1 MSERVKDPGVGAFS
15 KEKAKRFINQDGT
28 FNVTHINKKRT
39 VNEAYTYLTSISWP
53 HFLIL
58 LFVGFIILNFIF
70 ATFYLIIGVAAI
82 GVKSQTILIDFFKA
96 FFFSVQTITS
106 VGYGR
111 FSPQGIPAGLVSS
124 FEALVG
130 LVSFAFITG
139 LLYGRFS
146 KPRSN
151 IRFSKFVLLC
161 KHNGEDALMFRLLS
175 RRKSLIVL
183 PTIKVSLS
191 LSIPDENG
199 GYKNEFFDLKLER
212 ETITYLP
219 TTWTLVHQI
228 DADSPLKSYSRTEIQ
243 HLQAELLILFSYHD
257 DSFDQELHSVHSYL
271 FKNLKVGYRFKKAFH
286 FGEDGKVILD
296 HGLIDEILP
305 ESTHVVTKGE

>member
-28 FNVTHINKKRT
+28 FNVKHLNKKKT
-39 VNEAYTYLTSISWP
+39 INEAYIYLTSISWP
-53 HFLIL
+53 LFLVL
-58 LFVGFIILNFIF
+58 LFVGFVALNIIF
-70 ATFYLIIGVAAI
+70 ALGYLLIGVTTI
-82 GVKSQTILIDFFKA
+82 GIQSESVINDFFRA

-111 FSPQGIPAGLVSS
+111 FSPEGIAAGLISS

-151 IRFSKFVLLC
+151 IQFTKSVLLC
-161 KHNGEDALMFRLLS
+161 KHNGGDALMFRLLS

-183 PTIKVSLS
+183 PKIKASLS
-191 LSIPDENG
+191 LSIADEKG
-199 GYKNEFFDLKLER
+199 GYKNEFFELKLER
-212 ETITYLP
+212 DTITYLP

-228 DADSPLKSYSRTEIQ
+228 DHDSPLIGYSREQIKA
-243 HLQAELLILFSYHD
+243 LQAELLLLFSYHD
-257 DSFDQELHSVHSYL
+257 DSFNQELHTVHSYL
-271 FKNLKVGYRFKKAFH
+271 FKNIKVGYKFKKAFH
-286 FGEDGKVILD
+286 FNDEGKLVLN
-296 HGLIDEILP
+296 HALIDEIEP
-305 ESTHVVTKGE
+305 ES

>member
-39 VNEAYTYLTSISWP
+39 VNETYIYLISISWP
-53 HFLIL
+53 HFLVL
-58 LFVGFIILNFIF
+58 LFVGFVVLNIIF
-70 ATFYLIIGVAAI
+70 AVCYLLIGVAAI
-82 GVKSQTILIDFFKA
+82 GIEEKSLIEDFFKA

-111 FSPQGIPAGLVSS
+111 FSPEGIAAGLVSS
-124 FEALVG
+124 FEALIG
-130 LVSFAFITG
+130 LISFAFITG

-151 IRFSKFVLLC
+151 IRFSKSVLLC
-161 KHNGEDALMFRLLS
+161 KHNDKDALMFRLVS

-183 PTIKVSLS
+183 PKIKASLS
-191 LSIPDENG
+191 LSIPDKKG
-199 GYKNEFFDLKLER
+199 GYTNEFFELKLER

-228 DADSPLKSYSRTEIQ
+228 NAESPLKGYSRVEIQ
-243 HLQAELLILFSYHD
+243 KLQAELLILFSYHD
-257 DSFDQELHSVHSYL
+257 DSFNQELHRVHSYL
-271 FKNLKVGYRFKKAFH
+271 FKNLKVGYKFKKAFY
-286 FGEDGKVILD
+286 FNKDGKVVLD
-296 HGLIDEILP
+296 HDLIDEIIP
-305 ESTHVVTKGE
+305 EPTDVVTKNN